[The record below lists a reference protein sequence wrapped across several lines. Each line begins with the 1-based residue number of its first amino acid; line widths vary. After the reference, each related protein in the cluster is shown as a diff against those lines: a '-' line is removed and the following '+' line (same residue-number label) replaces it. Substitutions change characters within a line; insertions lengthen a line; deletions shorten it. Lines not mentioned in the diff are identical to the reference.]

1 MLLWAMVFLA
11 SVLGTEA
18 FAYLMHR
25 YVMHGPGWFL
35 HRSHHRPRHAG
46 FEWNDV
52 FHLVF
57 TVPSLVL
64 INFGLRFEP
73 WLLPIGIGMAVYGVA
88 NWAFHDILVHRR
100 IPHSWLP
107 RRGYLRR
114 IVQAHHIHHRTR
126 IRTGAESFG
135 FFYAPDY
142 GKRRRDAAR

>member
-1 MLLWAMVFLA
+1 MLLWATVFLA

-35 HRSHHRPRHAG
+35 HRSHHQPRHAR

-57 TVPSLVL
+57 TLPSLVL
-64 INFGLRFEP
+64 INLGLRFYP
-73 WLLPIGIGMAVYGVA
+73 WLLPIGVGMAVYGVA
-88 NWAFHDILVHRR
+88 NWAFHDVLVHRR
-100 IPHSWLP
+100 LRHSWLP
-107 RRGYLRR
+107 KRGFLRR

-126 IRTGAESFG
+126 TREGAESFG
-135 FFYAPDY
+135 FFYAADH
-142 GKRRRDAAR
+142 GKRARARR